1 MADSADCWLSTS
13 KVSLYHQGKSTGIIY
28 LSRFVLGL
36 KLSGMY
42 SMPRECGQVYI
53 GQSGRSIKIRSKEH
67 NRHVRL
73 SQTDKSALV
82 EYIVNQKHVMK
93 LKDTK
98 RLSAKFGYVDR
109 IIREDIELEMHP
121 HNMNTANGLT

>member
-28 LSRFVLGL
+28 LSRYVSGL
-36 KLSGMY
+36 KSSGMY

-53 GQSGRSIKIRSKEH
+53 GQSDSSIQIRCKEH

-73 SQTDKSALV
+73 SQPDKSALV
-82 EYIVNQKHVMK
+82 EHSVNQKHIIK
-93 LKDTK
+93 TK
-98 RLSAKFGYVDR
+98 
-109 IIREDIELEMHP
+109 
-121 HNMNTANGLT
+121 